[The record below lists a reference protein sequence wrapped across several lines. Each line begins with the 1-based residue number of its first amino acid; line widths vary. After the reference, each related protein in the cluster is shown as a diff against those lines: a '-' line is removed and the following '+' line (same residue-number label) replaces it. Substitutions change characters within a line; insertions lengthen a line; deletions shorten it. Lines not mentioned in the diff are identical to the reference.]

1 MLTIRYT
8 KVTHI
13 TGSARQSDPGDPGAA
28 FSPPVDISYRDRI
41 FTVRMDIPGV
51 ASEDIVIEVWEHEL
65 AIFGVVPVKNRPGPC
80 RLMERR
86 GGAFRRVLTFPGV
99 IKAEGIEADLQDGV
113 LTIRIPTPDLAH
125 DPTEHNKI
133 KVQGAD

>member
-13 TGSARQSDPGDPGAA
+13 SGTSRQAGAGDPGAS
-28 FSPPVDISYRDRI
+28 FSPPVDISYHDYI

-51 ASEDIVIEVWEHEL
+51 TSEDIVIEAWEYEL
-65 AIFGVVPVKNRPGPC
+65 AIFGVVPVKNKPGPC

-86 GGAFRRVLTFPGV
+86 GGPFRRVLTFPGK
-99 IKAEGIEADLQDGV
+99 IKTDGIEANLTDGV
-113 LTIRIPTPDLAH
+113 LTIRIPVPDL
-125 DPTEHNKI
+125 DENPTEHKI